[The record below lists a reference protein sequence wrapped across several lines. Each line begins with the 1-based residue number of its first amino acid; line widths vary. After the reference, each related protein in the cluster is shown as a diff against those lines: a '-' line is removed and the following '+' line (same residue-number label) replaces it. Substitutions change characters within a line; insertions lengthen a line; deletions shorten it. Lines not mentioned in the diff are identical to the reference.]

1 MKFEERMND
10 PPPPVPL
17 PIPRYDQFF
26 TEQERQCMDKDLL
39 LDLADEIILIR
50 SRMQHLF
57 QAAMQNPSP
66 VRLTRILDL
75 YSRAAV
81 RLGRLMQ
88 HRQYLY
94 KQRLTDME
102 AIVRRDLDE
111 QDAREQAQKQLK
123 QLAAIR
129 SSKKPGVD
137 FIIENPLTLSP
148 LQRRMIKPLLY
159 PDETRLPARGRP
171 SVDLYAVLEGI
182 LHKLLTG
189 IPWYYLP
196 LNYPPYTTCHRY
208 YRIWLHNR
216 QLDGILLTL
225 CLLLYSG
232 EKRQLD
238 TINDLFPGFD
248 LSKVHFDE
256 KDSEL

>member
-1 MKFEERMND
+1 MNLEERLND
-10 PPPPVPL
+10 PPPPDPL
-17 PIPRYDQFF
+17 PIPRYNHLF
-26 TEQERQCMDKDLL
+26 TEQERQSMGQDLL

-50 SRMQHLF
+50 SRMQFLF
-57 QAAMQNPSP
+57 KAAMQAPSP
-66 VRLTRILDL
+66 ARLIHILDL

-88 HRQYLY
+88 HRQTLH

-102 AIVRRDLDE
+102 AIVRREFDE
-111 QDAREQAQKQLK
+111 QEAQEQAKKQLL

-129 SSKKPGVD
+129 SSKKPGLD
-137 FIIENPLTLSP
+137 LIIENPLTLSP
-148 LQRRMIKPLLY
+148 LQRRWVRPLLY
-159 PDETRLPARGRP
+159 PAETGLPAPGRP

-208 YRIWLHNR
+208 YRVWLHNR
-216 QLDGILLTL
+216 RLDGLLLAL
-225 CLLLYSG
+225 CLFLYPG
-232 EKRQLD
+232 ERRELD
-238 TINDLFPGFD
+238 SVIDLFPGLD
-248 LSKVHFDE
+248 LSKAPFDD
-256 KDSEL
+256 KHSEP

>member
-1 MKFEERMND
+1 MNFEERIND
-10 PPPPVPL
+10 PPPPAPL
-17 PIPRYDQFF
+17 PIPRYDLFF
-26 TEQERQCMDKDLL
+26 TEQERQSMEQDLL

-66 VRLTRILDL
+66 PRLTRILDL

-102 AIVRRDLDE
+102 AIVRHDLDE
-111 QDAREQAQKQLK
+111 QDAREQAQKQLE

-148 LQRRMIKPLLY
+148 LQRRLVKPHLY
-159 PDETRLPARGRP
+159 PNETGLPTRGRP

-208 YRIWLHNR
+208 YRIWLHDR
-216 QLDGILLTL
+216 QLEGILLDL

-238 TINDLFPGFD
+238 TIKDLFPGFD
-248 LSKVHFDE
+248 LSKARFGE
-256 KDSEL
+256 KDSEP

>member
-1 MKFEERMND
+1 MNLEERIND
-10 PPPPVPL
+10 PPPPAPL
-17 PIPRYDQFF
+17 PVPRYDRFF
-26 TEQERQCMDKDLL
+26 TEQERQSMDKDLL

-50 SRMQHLF
+50 SRMQPLF

-66 VRLTRILDL
+66 ARLTRILDL

-102 AIVRRDLDE
+102 ARVQRDLDE
-111 QDAREQAQKQLK
+111 QDAQEQARKQLE

-148 LQRRMIKPLLY
+148 LQRRLIKNHLY
-159 PDETRLPARGRP
+159 PVEAGLPARGRP

-208 YRIWLHNR
+208 YRIWLHDR
-216 QLDGILLTL
+216 RLDGILFDL
-225 CLLLYSG
+225 CFFLYSG
-232 EKRQLD
+232 EKREMD
-238 TINDLFPGFD
+238 SVNDLFPGFD
-248 LSKVHFDE
+248 PSTASFVD
-256 KDSEL
+256 KD